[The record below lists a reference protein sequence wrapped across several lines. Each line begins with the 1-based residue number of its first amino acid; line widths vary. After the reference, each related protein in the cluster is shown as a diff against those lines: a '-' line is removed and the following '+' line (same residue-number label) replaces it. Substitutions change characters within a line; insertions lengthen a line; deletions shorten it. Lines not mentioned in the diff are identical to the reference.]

1 MVYIKHSGENQE
13 RVQEILNAAQKR
25 FAIYGLEKTTMS
37 EIAADLNLSK
47 GSLYYYFPDKE
58 QLYKAVIESEHN
70 EFIESVQQNISSMT
84 DPTEMVM
91 EFIHVNFVYYR
102 KMMNLSRLRVS
113 EIDRLKPCIK
123 ELIQENRRQ
132 EGEVLTGIFQ
142 KGIEMGHLA
151 MSNPEEVAYLFI
163 DVVKG
168 LRREMIQ
175 RKEVFYLEENE
186 YNELY
191 NRVILLAGIYIK
203 GLKIQS
209 YQK

>member
-13 RVQEILNAAQKR
+13 RIQEILNAAQKR

-91 EFIHVNFVYYR
+91 EFIRVNFVYYR

-191 NRVILLAGIYIK
+191 NRVILLAEIYIK